1 MHLRQWLHL
10 SRNSRWWGLNW
21 QELRTSVI
29 MIRLLLWTR
38 ISERLSIIM
47 ILCWRT
53 IWTKWHK
60 LPLMNTRT
68 THLIST
74 LYLILL
80 SSEKLSQRY
89 ANDKESEFGKSNI
102 LTRRPLMRTIS
113 GRRNPNAM
121 RNLRIETITL
131 SWRTSKKTKRLDRMS
146 TFIRMKTLSKNL
158 RVSSQN
164 WISRQMKK
172 ERTPRNRPWWMLS
185 TKAKPQ

>member
-1 MHLRQWLHL
+1 M
-10 SRNSRWWGLNW
+10 
-21 QELRTSVI
+21 
-29 MIRLLLWTR
+29 
-38 ISERLSIIM
+38 
-47 ILCWRT
+47 
-53 IWTKWHK
+53 
-60 LPLMNTRT
+60 
-68 THLIST
+68 

-102 LTRRPLMRTIS
+102 LTSRPLMRTIS

-121 RNLRIETITL
+121 RNLWIETITL

-164 WISRQMKK
+164 LISRQMKK
-172 ERTPRNRPWWMLS
+172 ERTPRNHP
-185 TKAKPQ
+185 